1 VRGTREEIR
10 MSMPRRR
17 FLTLAGGAALGLA
30 AGPSLL
36 RAGAF
41 TAQAQAI
48 PGAPS
53 FKGAAGSTMVGPIP
67 LNAGL
72 TVLRAQHNGTENFG
86 ATLFLPAVGETAQQ
100 SYDLGDF
107 SDFAAPFNLIGAVK
121 AAGVVVSTTPGDHY
135 LIVNATGAWQ
145 ISVEQPLP
153 ENVTP
158 VAKTTFSGKGQDVSP
173 YFTLP
178 DGISTITVQTAS
190 TSLYAWLYHLDD
202 LGGEPV
208 EAGIDVYDGRIFDF
222 TFPGNAASV
231 PITIPDSGPYFIAVA
246 NTLNNGDA
254 WSITLS

>member
-1 VRGTREEIR
+1 VHDTREEIR

-30 AGPSLL
+30 AAPRLL
-36 RAGAF
+36 RAGAL

-53 FKGAAGSTMVGPIP
+53 FKGAAGSTIVGPVT

-86 ATLFLPAVGETAQQ
+86 ATLFLPAAGETAQQ

-107 SDFAAPFNLIGAVK
+107 SDFSAPFNLIGAVK
-121 AAGVVVSTTPGDHY
+121 AAGVVLTTTPGDHY
-135 LIVNATGAWQ
+135 IIVSASGAWQ
-145 ISVEQPLP
+145 LSVEQPVP
-153 ENVTP
+153 ENVTA
-158 VAKTTFSGKGQDVSP
+158 VTKTTFSGKGQDVSS

-178 DGISTITVQTAS
+178 DGISTISVQTAS

-222 TFPGNAASV
+222 TFPGNAPSV
-231 PITIPDSGPYFIAVA
+231 PITIPDSGPYLIAVA
-246 NTLNNGDA
+246 NTLDNSDG